1 MKTTISMD
9 EFLKEEE
16 INKDIMK
23 NIISECSKYN
33 DELKVFLETHSWRNV
48 PAYALREFLKLYQ
61 ASNINLKT
69 GKIIKPSSLIQNIP
83 LYNLSTIITSFELI
97 IY

>member
-1 MKTTISMD
+1 MKTAISMN

-23 NIISECSKYN
+23 NVISECSKYN
-33 DELKVFLETHSWRNV
+33 NELESFLETHSWRHV
-48 PAYALREFLKLYQ
+48 PSYALREFLKLYQ

-69 GKIIKPSSLIQNIP
+69 GKIIKPSSLIQYIP
-83 LYNLSTIITSFELI
+83 ITIFEHNKLTIIKI
-97 IY
+97 